1 MEEAGLTLAEMKAT
15 YDEIRNWI
23 QENYGFHVIN
33 LNIANAKR
41 KCGFTLWENYNLPKS
56 ENSRSSGTA
65 KEKEEAIM
73 EAFRHFGMIGT
84 DLDE

>member
-1 MEEAGLTLAEMKAT
+1 MTLAEMKAT

-56 ENSRSSGTA
+56 ENSRSSGTGNHGSVQT
-65 KEKEEAIM
+65 
-73 EAFRHFGMIGT
+73 FRNDWNGLG
-84 DLDE
+84 